1 MPGEVSMFRAR
12 AWSGLLL
19 VSALV
24 FLMGARQVPL
34 TDPEPIAVPA
44 GLKIEQITKAIKA
57 ALVGRAWAVTSED
70 TGHIVSTLN
79 LREHMA
85 KIDIVYDVQTIRIK
99 YLDSGEL
106 LYAEKKGQRMIHHN
120 YLNWIQNLVNDMNRN
135 LMLVQS

>member
-1 MPGEVSMFRAR
+1 MFRAR

-19 VSALV
+19 LAALV

-44 GLKIEQITKAIKA
+44 GLRIEQVTKAIKA
-57 ALVGRAWAVTSED
+57 ALVGRTWRVTSEEP
-70 TGHIVSTLN
+70 GHIVSTLN

-85 KIDIVYDVQTIRIK
+85 KIDIAYDVQTIRIK

-106 LYAEKKGQRMIHHN
+106 MYADRKGQRVIHRN
-120 YLNWIQNLVNDMNRN
+120 YLTWIQNLVNDMSRN
-135 LMLVQS
+135 LTLVQS

>member
-1 MPGEVSMFRAR
+1 MFRAR

-19 VSALV
+19 VAALV

-44 GLKIEQITKAIKA
+44 GLKIDQVTKAIKA
-57 ALVGRAWAVTSED
+57 SLVGRTWVVASEEP
-70 TGHIVSTLN
+70 GHIVSTLN

-85 KIDIVYDVQTIRIK
+85 KIDIAYDVQAIRIK

-106 LYAEKKGQRMIHHN
+106 LYADKKGQRVIHRN
-120 YLNWIQNLVNDMNRN
+120 YLTWIQNLVNDMSRN
-135 LMLVQS
+135 LTLVQS

>member
-1 MPGEVSMFRAR
+1 MFRAR

-44 GLKIEQITKAIKA
+44 GLTMEQVAKAIKA
-57 ALVGRAWAVTSED
+57 SLVGRTWAVTTEEP
-70 TGHIVSTLN
+70 GHIVSTLN

-85 KIDIVYDVQTIRIK
+85 KIDIAYDLQTIRIK

-106 LYAEKKGQRMIHHN
+106 MYAEKKGQRMIHRN
-120 YLNWIQNLVNDMNRN
+120 YLAWIQNLVNDMNRN
-135 LMLVQS
+135 LTLMQS

>member
-1 MPGEVSMFRAR
+1 MFRAR

-34 TDPEPIAVPA
+34 IDPEPLTVPA
-44 GLKIEQITKAIKA
+44 GLKIEQVTKAIKA
-57 ALVGRAWAVTSED
+57 SLVGRTWAVTSEEP
-70 TGHIVSTLN
+70 GHIVSTLN

-106 LYAEKKGQRMIHHN
+106 LYAQKKGQRMIHHN

-135 LMLVQS
+135 LTLVQS

>member
-1 MPGEVSMFRAR
+1 MFRAR

-19 VSALV
+19 VSALL

-44 GLKIEQITKAIKA
+44 GVKIEQVTKAIKA
-57 ALVGRAWAVTSED
+57 ALVGRTWVVAQEEP
-70 TGHIVSTLN
+70 GHMVATLN

-85 KIDIVYDVQTIRIK
+85 KIDIVYDLQTIKIQ

-106 LYAEKKGQRMIHHN
+106 MYAEKKGQRVIHRN
-120 YLNWIQNLVNDMNRN
+120 YLNWIANLRNDMNRN
-135 LMLVQS
+135 LTLVQS